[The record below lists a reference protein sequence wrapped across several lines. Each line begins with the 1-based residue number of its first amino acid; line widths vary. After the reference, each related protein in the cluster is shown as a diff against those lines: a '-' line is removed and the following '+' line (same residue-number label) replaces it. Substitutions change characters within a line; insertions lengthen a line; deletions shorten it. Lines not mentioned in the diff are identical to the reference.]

1 MDCSAFR
8 SSSQVSREWNHPPG
22 HPNMGLN
29 ASLDPPALGSAL
41 VAGDW
46 EPAGPRVRSQSFGDL
61 ALCPHPGQKC
71 AVAILFLVITTRA
84 LGSPVILTQGLGPSF
99 RPLEEES
106 PSPEHNSSSS
116 ASELRASF
124 SISLPSPPPPLS
136 STHSLGSPVPMVFL
150 GCGSQEPPVPAVNL
164 YLLHRPLL
172 APDSG
177 LV

>member
-1 MDCSAFR
+1 
-8 SSSQVSREWNHPPG
+8 
-22 HPNMGLN
+22 MGLN

-46 EPAGPRVRSQSFGDL
+46 EPAGPRVRSQTFGDL

-71 AVAILFLVITTRA
+71 AIAILFLVITTRA
-84 LGSPVILTQGLGPSF
+84 LCSPVILTQGLGPSF

-124 SISLPSPPPPLS
+124 SISLPRPPPPFPCPLL
-136 STHSLGSPVPMVFL
+136 TAWSPRFQWYIL

-164 YLLHRPLL
+164 YLLHRPSL

-177 LV
+177 FV